1 MVEFDFS
8 RNAIKLVDQWHK
20 CVDINDQCTVGL
32 VSQFTLERRSESIV
46 TVRCD
51 PSFSL
56 VTADFEP
63 DMSQKLSGVYSR
75 RCRVI
80 PNIDGYF
87 QISLLN
93 TTPSS
98 VSLAANECLG
108 SLAKIDTHID
118 QVHYSAVLEKRNL
131 GKLIQFG
138 EPFSAPKRTNI

>member
-1 MVEFDFS
+1 M
-8 RNAIKLVDQWHK
+8 
-20 CVDINDQCTVGL
+20 GL

-63 DMSQKLSGVYSR
+63 DMSQKLPEVYAR

-93 TTPSS
+93 TTLSP

-108 SLAKIDTHID
+108 SLAKIDTPVD
-118 QVHYSAVLEKRNL
+118 QVDYSAVLDKRNL

-138 EPFSAPKRTNI
+138 ENLSAH